1 MKITQFSTTAD
12 GGSHFEE
19 IEIPLDD
26 ERQGAD
32 GYILM
37 SSEKFSAQDI
47 TFVCLPEGL
56 EQDWHPAPTRQL
68 VQLITGSLEVTT
80 TDNEV
85 RRWGAGDVVIAA
97 DVTGRGHKTRVV
109 GGPAMV
115 MFVPIADDVLR

>member
-1 MKITQFSTTAD
+1 MKITQFSATAD

-37 SSEKFSAQDI
+37 SSEKFSGQDI
-47 TFVCLPEGL
+47 TFVCLPAGL

-68 VQLITGSLEVTT
+68 VQLISGSIEVTT

-85 RRWGAGDVVIAA
+85 RQWGAGDVVIAA
-97 DVTGRGHKTRVV
+97 DVTGRGHKTRVI
-109 GGPAMV
+109 GDSALV